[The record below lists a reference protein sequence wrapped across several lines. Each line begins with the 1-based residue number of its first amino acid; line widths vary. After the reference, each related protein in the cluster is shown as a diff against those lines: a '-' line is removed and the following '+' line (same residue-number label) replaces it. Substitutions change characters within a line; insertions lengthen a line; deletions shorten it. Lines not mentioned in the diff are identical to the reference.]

1 MLHTFDVM
9 SLLQINI
16 FNVVLHLAAGWFG
29 SLLITLIKLYLK
41 KKKKLS
47 EPRLLKKVER
57 HC

>member
-1 MLHTFDVM
+1 M

>member
-1 MLHTFDVM
+1 M

-29 SLLITLIKLYLK
+29 SLLITLIKLYFK
-41 KKKKLS
+41 KKNKKLS